1 MASSVKDGAEV
12 IHTDGRRCI
21 YKGGSWLAND
31 ALGGTYKL
39 CERAHHP
46 WASDRGDFGM
56 PGVGKLG
63 DMFEGPAWAERDAQS
78 DDKPSGTDTMKV
90 TSLPPKMITEWPT
103 MTVINDE
110 LVVDY
115 GEQGYSI
122 PIPTAD
128 ARYILMLLP
137 DILAQFLEKNAKYAM
152 VEQGYDLGDAGIIP
166 DLNRKLGILI
176 KRLWARAEFDE
187 REEST
192 DEVIGDMIGHLLLM
206 LAKRRGQ

>member
-1 MASSVKDGAEV
+1 MASSVKDGAEI
-12 IHTDGRRCI
+12 IHTDGRKCR
-21 YKGGSWLAND
+21 YENGWTFLLPTKPGQFPTRQA
-31 ALGGTYKL
+31 

-46 WASDRGDFGM
+46 WPSDRGEFGM
-56 PGVGKLG
+56 PGVGTINVAG
-63 DMFEGPAWAERDAQS
+63 WSVGPEGI
-78 DDKPSGTDTMKV
+78 KPPGTDTEKV
-90 TSLPPKMITEWPT
+90 ASLPSKMITEWPT

-152 VEQGYDLGDAGIIP
+152 VEQGYDLGDQGIIP
-166 DLNRKLGILI
+166 DLNRKLGILV
-176 KRLWARAEFDE
+176 KRLWAGIEPDPK
-187 REEST
+187 EEST